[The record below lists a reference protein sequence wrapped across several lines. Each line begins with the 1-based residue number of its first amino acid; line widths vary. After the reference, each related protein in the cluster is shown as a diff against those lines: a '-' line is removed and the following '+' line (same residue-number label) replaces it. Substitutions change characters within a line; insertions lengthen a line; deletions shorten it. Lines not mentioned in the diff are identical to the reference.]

1 MSSNNLTRVSLTC
14 AAVLAIAAPAAAN
27 NTITK
32 VLKQGIDPATGA
44 YVSVVR
50 GINGQVG
57 VTVETPD
64 LVLRK
69 HLAGERAITTIVAD
83 SAEITIEVDRSG
95 LTVSGTAGRVEVT
108 AQHHE
113 RMRDA
118 SAIIAR
124 SQAARLAASLLGRI
138 KTSDASLARVLLS
151 TRAMLLAST
160 NDLNGMADLAR
171 WTEAARSRAAVA
183 RPGVTRIALQ
193 DSPTD
198 CWNKYAA
205 EAIAAYIEYEDCVN
219 NLAWYQVL
227 QAMACTA
234 IYDMRALGAF
244 SWYIGCVSFVA

>member
-1 MSSNNLTRVSLTC
+1 MSSNKLTRVSLTC
-14 AAVLAIAAPAAAN
+14 AAVLAMAAPAAADN
-27 NTITK
+27 SSEK

-50 GINGQVG
+50 GPNGQVG

-69 HLAGERAITTIVAD
+69 QLAGERAITTIVAD
-83 SAEITIEVDRSG
+83 SDEIAIEVHRSG
-95 LTVSGTAGRVEVT
+95 FIVSGTAGRVEVT
-108 AQHHE
+108 TRHYE

-124 SQAARLAASLLGRI
+124 SPAARLAAGLLGRM

-151 TRAMLLAST
+151 TRAMLLSST
-160 NDLNGMADLAR
+160 NDPSGMADLAR
-171 WTEAARSRAAVA
+171 WTEAARARASVG
-183 RPGVTRIALQ
+183 RTGVTRIALQ

-205 EAIAAYIEYEDCVN
+205 EAIAAYMEYEDCIR
-219 NLAWYQVL
+219 NLSWYQVI
-227 QAMACTA
+227 QALACNA
-234 IYDMRALGAF
+234 IYDLRALGAF
-244 SWYIGCVSFVA
+244 SWYIGCVSFLA